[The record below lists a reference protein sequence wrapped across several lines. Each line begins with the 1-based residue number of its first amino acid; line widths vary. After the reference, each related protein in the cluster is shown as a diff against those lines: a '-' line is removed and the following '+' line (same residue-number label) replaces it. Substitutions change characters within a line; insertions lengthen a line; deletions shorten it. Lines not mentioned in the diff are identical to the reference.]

1 MIEIIRQEV
10 ASHDLL
16 SVTQMCAAVNIARAD
31 YYRHQFSQ
39 SEVDTD
45 LELRDLIQR
54 IALEMSAYGYRRI
67 THELKRRGHL
77 VNHKRVLRAD
87 SVKITFYA

>member
-1 MIEIIRQEV
+1 M

-16 SVTQMCAAVNIARAD
+16 SVTQMCAALEITRAD
-31 YYRHQFSQ
+31 YYRHQSSH
-39 SEVDTD
+39 SEVDAD
-45 LELRDLIQR
+45 LELRDLIQHL
-54 IALEMSAYGYRRI
+54 ALEMSAYGYRRI

-87 SVKITFYA
+87 SARTISYA